1 MHNASYSPW
10 PTSRNVLKGLKTN
23 ANGFIIVL
31 EEDTSLKRKPPYEN
45 MKKEE
50 NNGNVH

>member
-23 ANGFIIVL
+23 VNGFIIVL
-31 EEDTSLKRKPPYEN
+31 EEGYFSKEKTALRKYEKRRE
-45 MKKEE
+45 
-50 NNGNVH
+50 